1 MPWRVCRASLA
12 SRRREHPSPPSWD
25 GQNWLWTLP
34 KALGAQPGH
43 PGPWLSLAQP
53 VRVPRVTSWVRAQ
66 GGLIT
71 DGPGWRGRAGGRPG
85 AQSRLGTEGGKAPVT
100 WGPRHCQGPGSALGW
115 DPDPE
120 GRRRSECPASEMWH
134 RGAQQPG
141 WRASWEVHSGRRAL
155 GGQAL
160 GPSASVSL
168 HLSLGDTVRVRVHPP
183 TEEGRGAARAPAI
196 TAPCRPGTLPLGTA
210 PSAKGPCPGPHLLAE
225 AWKPISGRQGL
236 HPFFPVS
243 LARGLSCMQS
253 ALNACRNEL
262 QGLFSTWSHWLSCNS
277 VLLQRWTV
285 PSVPPAVPSHV
296 APA

>member
-1 MPWRVCRASLA
+1 MCPGWPDHGWARPEGQSGGPTR
-12 SRRREHPSPPSWD
+12 SPEQAGDRGWEGTSHL
-25 GQNWLWTLP
+25 GT
-34 KALGAQPGH
+34 KALPGAWLH
-43 PGPWLSLAQP
+43 PG
-53 VRVPRVTSWVRAQ
+53 
-66 GGLIT
+66 
-71 DGPGWRGRAGGRPG
+71 
-85 AQSRLGTEGGKAPVT
+85 
-100 WGPRHCQGPGSALGW
+100 LGW

-134 RGAQQPG
+134 RGAQKPG
-141 WRASWEVHSGRRAL
+141 WRASWKVHSGRRAL

-160 GPSASVSL
+160 GPSASMSL
-168 HLSLGDTVRVRVHPP
+168 HLSLGGTVRVRVHPP

-225 AWKPISGRQGL
+225 AWKPISRRQGL

-243 LARGLSCMQS
+243 LAHCLSCMQS

-262 QGLFSTWSHWLSCNS
+262 QGLFSTWSHRLSCNS
-277 VLLQRWTV
+277 VLLQLWTV
-285 PSVPPAVPSHV
+285 PSVPPAVPAHV